1 MIVSLSGSNT
11 FALRHRLKEL
21 TDRFVT
27 EQGDLA
33 LERID
38 GEEAEVQAIIDAV
51 QSLPFLSKRKMV
63 VLRSPSLSKRLS
75 EQIEQIIS
83 ATSETTDL
91 IIYEPLTDKRTVYY
105 KAIKS
110 KTQNEEF
117 NELDST
123 SLVKWLV
130 NEAKKRGGQLKP
142 TDATYLVER
151 LGANQELLNSELN
164 KLLTYNLAVSRES
177 IDLLTEPTPQSRIF
191 DLLDAS
197 FGGNKIQALKLYDDQ
212 RAQKVEPQAILAMLA
227 WQLQIL
233 SLVKLG
239 QGQPPSKITQDT
251 GLRPYP
257 ISKASGLVKK
267 ISHEQIKEM
276 VKGAFDIDLKS
287 KTRTIDLD
295 EALKTYISTI

>member
-117 NELDST
+117 N
-123 SLVKWLV
+123 
-130 NEAKKRGGQLKP
+130 GGQLKP